1 MAIVNFV
8 TSHSC
13 WDNGGDGMEEN
24 RRKLLHVWCSNCSAL
39 LLWRCVVVAPQ
50 MGPTIRYNVFQIGLL
65 FGK

>member
-1 MAIVNFV
+1 MAIVNFLI
-8 TSHSC
+8 SYSC
-13 WDNGGDGMEEN
+13 RVNGGDRMEEN
-24 RRKLLHVWCSNCSAL
+24 PRKLLHVWYWNCNAL